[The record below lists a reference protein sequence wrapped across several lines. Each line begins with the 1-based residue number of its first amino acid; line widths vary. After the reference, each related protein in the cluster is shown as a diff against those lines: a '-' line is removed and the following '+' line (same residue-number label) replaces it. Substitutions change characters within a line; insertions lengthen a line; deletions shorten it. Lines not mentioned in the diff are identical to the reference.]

1 MNIQRASSPD
11 FANAVLND
19 PSVRAEVVSHQAG
32 AIDVSHLFGNPYSV
46 ILEGEHG
53 IIILAEAIDGCWEF
67 HPSIVAAGRGKWA
80 IEFGLAAQ
88 KWMFCRTSAVE
99 LLTRIA
105 VGHKAGEAIAVRC
118 GFRPRWE
125 RPDCVWHGK
134 RQPYKVWSLT
144 LQEWLAGFEIEDVV
158 AEMKAHGL
166 ERKAAAWYN
175 RWAAL
180 SREPLMRE
188 ALN

>member
-1 MNIQRASSPD
+1 MKIQRATSPD

-19 PSVRAEVVSHQAG
+19 PAVRGEVADLNAG
-32 AIDVSHLFGNPYSV
+32 VLDVSHLFGNPYSV

-67 HPSIVAAGRGKWA
+67 HPAIVAAGRGKWA
-80 IEFGLAAQ
+80 IEFGWACCR
-88 KWMFCRTSAVE
+88 WMFCRTSAVE

-105 VGHKAGEAIAVRC
+105 IGHKAGEAIAVKC
-118 GFRPRWE
+118 QFQMRWE
-125 RPDCVWHGK
+125 RPDCVWRGK
-134 RQPYKVWSLT
+134 HRPYWVWSLT
-144 LQEWLAGFEIEDVV
+144 LQEWLFHFEIEDVV
-158 AEMKAHGL
+158 AEMRAHGL
-166 ERKAAAWYN
+166 ERKAAAWYS